1 VNELPRSSGDCHLV
15 VILSAEGRSNDAR
28 HRDRRSGAT
37 AHMTK
42 GRLEAFTDGVIAIL
56 ITILVLEL
64 RAPHGATF
72 EALAPLAAA
81 VVSYILSF
89 IYLAIYWN
97 NHHHLMHAVR
107 HVDGRVLWANV
118 HLLFWL
124 SLVPFATAWMGDN
137 HFAPLPVALYGSV
150 LFMAA
155 VGFTIL
161 VRALIARH
169 GPDSPLARAVGADR
183 KGWAS
188 LAMYA
193 SAVPLAFVS
202 RWIALGIYVA
212 VAIIWLVPDT
222 RIERILIDES
232 ASPEHADA

>member
-1 VNELPRSSGDCHLV
+1 MTLAIAVDDSR
-15 VILSAEGRSNDAR
+15 
-28 HRDRRSGAT
+28 AT

-64 RAPHGATF
+64 RPPHGATF
-72 EALAPLAAA
+72 EALAPLAPT
-81 VVSYILSF
+81 VLSYILSF
-89 IYLAIYWN
+89 IFLAIYWN

-124 SLVPFATAWMGDN
+124 SVVPFATAWMGDN
-137 HFAPLPVALYGSV
+137 HFAPLPVALYGGV

-155 VGFTIL
+155 VAFTIL
-161 VRALIARH
+161 VRTLIARH
-169 GPDSPLARAVGADR
+169 GPASTLARAVGPDR
-183 KGWAS
+183 KGWVS
-188 LAMYA
+188 LAMYG
-193 SAVPLAFVS
+193 SAVPLAFAS

-212 VAIIWLVPDT
+212 VAIIWLVPDK

-232 ASPEHADA
+232 ASPKHADA